1 MFQQLRLDILK
12 RLEKY
17 DYIIVEE
24 PKRADSDLA
33 IPLFNVSKKEQI
45 PINEVSKE
53 ITSLLEDHPLIS
65 KLEFDRGF
73 LNIYF
78 NRELFSKEVLSN
90 IKDETYGT
98 LNSNGKVVC
107 IDYSS
112 LILRNL
118 LVLGT

>member
-90 IKDETYGT
+90 IKD
-98 LNSNGKVVC
+98 
-107 IDYSS
+107 
-112 LILRNL
+112 
-118 LVLGT
+118 